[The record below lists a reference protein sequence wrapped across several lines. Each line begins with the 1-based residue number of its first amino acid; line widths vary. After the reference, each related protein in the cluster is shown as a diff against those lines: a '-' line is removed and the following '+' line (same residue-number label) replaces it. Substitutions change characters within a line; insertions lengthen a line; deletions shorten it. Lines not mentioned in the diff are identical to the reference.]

1 MGWLSFLKS
10 KDFDPAVFEKELA
23 ALSSKISKNE
33 RTIASFKYQERQSKT
48 FVIVYGTVSYL
59 LTLLYF
65 LVKNGLAFG
74 KYKYTELGIIVS
86 GPILLVLITKLIK
99 FYYFKRIQRI
109 ENYVEQLRSQHQE
122 KIEELKAKTNFQ
134 STQALLNRFADG
146 GDVNAHVD
154 EELLEKQKQLEEI
167 KQLSLQGNNEAQRFN
182 AYPGMQVHHH
192 WYDSIID
199 LVVGTDELSPNNRY
213 ALICINCS
221 SHNGLAPPGRK
232 PEYVKYICPRCGV
245 LNGRDP
251 DPSLPVTQDFQEHP
265 DEELEEHSDEELV
278 QDSNWEQS
286 KKVN

>member
-59 LTLLYF
+59 LALLYF
-65 LVKNGLAFG
+65 LVKNGVNLVE
-74 KYKYTELGIIVS
+74 YNYTELGIILS

-99 FYYFKRIQRI
+99 FYYYKRIQRV
-109 ENYVEQLRSQHQE
+109 ENYVEHLKTQHQE
-122 KIEELKAKTNFQ
+122 KIEELKNKTNFQ

-146 GDVNAHVD
+146 GDVNAQLD

-182 AYPGMQVHHH
+182 AYPATQARHH

-199 LVVGTDELSPNNRY
+199 LVVGADELSPNNRY

-232 PEYVKYICPRCGV
+232 PEYVKYVCPRCGV
-245 LNGRDP
+245 LNGIDP
-251 DPSLPVTQDFQEHP
+251 DPELPQEDVLGE
-265 DEELEEHSDEELV
+265 DEE
-278 QDSNWEQS
+278 SNSESNS
-286 KKVN
+286 KKDD